1 MTDHAHDTEEIDAAK
16 LAAILGQEEWAVP
29 PLVAAAG
36 VCVDLIE
43 MLNEHAGDI
52 SASKVQGILEAH
64 GVLVRRAPTG
74 DELADP
80 NWWGH
85 VQNIK
90 AGSEEIVEME
100 DDFGNMMGLVRDV
113 FDGRDADSNA
123 DSSEAAE

>member
-1 MTDHAHDTEEIDAAK
+1 MTDDTHDTTHDTEEIDATKIASV
-16 LAAILGQEEWAVP
+16 LSQETWAVP

-43 MLNEHAGDI
+43 MLNEHAADI
-52 SASKVQGILEAH
+52 SAAKVQGILEAH

-90 AGSEEIVEME
+90 AGAEEIVEME

-113 FDGRDADSNA
+113 FEAKDGAA
-123 DSSEAAE
+123 QEAAE